1 MNSPNDATTTITTS
15 TTITATMSDSDYD
28 PDTTAAMSDSDYD
41 SDELKS
47 TMSVAE
53 QDAHVCT
60 VIVPGGH
67 EENRVRL
74 LFRGDITDDLT
85 IEPAPLLHANTMA
98 LHQFLYG
105 QIDGPLQTLFGD
117 PLFDRQV
124 LYIIADFMPVRS
136 TWARLPVEIIE
147 IVSDSDE
154 E

>member
-1 MNSPNDATTTITTS
+1 
-15 TTITATMSDSDYD
+15 MSDD
-28 PDTTAAMSDSDYD
+28 D
-41 SDELKS
+41 SDEWKS
-47 TMSVAE
+47 TLSVAE
-53 QDAHVCT
+53 QDEHLCAV
-60 VIVPGGH
+60 VVPGGH
-67 EENRVRL
+67 HGTTHRRL